1 MQLTAKKS
9 LEDLAAAKRLF
20 IEVFSHGS
28 LLVEIYKP
36 HKLDLQKPH
45 TRDELYF
52 VIAGTGQYFYDGTTV
67 DFQPGDVLFAA
78 AHKEHRFLKFTDDF
92 STWVMF
98 YGPEGGEASS
108 EF

>member
-1 MQLTAKKS
+1 MQLTTKDS
-9 LEDLAAAKRLF
+9 LEQLAASRRLF
-20 IEVFSHGS
+20 IEVFQHGS
-28 LLVEIYKP
+28 LVVEIYKP

-52 VIAGTGQYFYDGTTV
+52 VIAGSGKYFYDGTTV

-78 AHKEHRFLKFTDDF
+78 AHKEHRFLNFTDDF

-98 YGPEGGEASS
+98 YGPEGGEQP
-108 EF
+108 

>member
-1 MQLTAKKS
+1 MQLTAKNS
-9 LEDLAAAKRLF
+9 LEQLAEAKRLF

-36 HKLDLQKPH
+36 HKLDMQKPH

-52 VIAGTGQYFYDGTTV
+52 VIAGTGKYFYDGATV
-67 DFQPGDVLFAA
+67 DFQAGDVLFAA
-78 AHKEHRFLKFTDDF
+78 AHKEHRFSGFSDDF

-108 EF
+108 